1 MIVRRGGH
9 AFGLAVAGAAI
20 MAVVAMSSACFT
32 SLIHDVREIIPHVM
46 TETTVHAGHLDA
58 ARELPQNGGR

>member
-1 MIVRRGGH
+1 MIVRRGGR
-9 AFGLAVAGAAI
+9 ASGLAVAGAAI

-32 SLIHDVREIIPHVM
+32 SLIHDVREIILHVM

-58 ARELPQNGGR
+58 ARELPQNGSR